1 MVNPETS
8 SEKVSEVQMS
18 QSDFHDSGVIE
29 ILSDPQS
36 YELSEHGLIIVS
48 RYQQMQDGS
57 FHFSIKMKQDWGSF
71 GAFVRYLDQFNYYKL
86 KIVPYDSKW

>member
-48 RYQQMQDGS
+48 RY
-57 FHFSIKMKQDWGSF
+57 
-71 GAFVRYLDQFNYYKL
+71 
-86 KIVPYDSKW
+86 